1 MCISWHQHGQH
12 VYRSE
17 LSYRKVMTWVEL
29 LNVLPAV
36 LLSSY
41 EVNSD
46 ASLYLIVILLW
57 VNAFPSQI
65 PT

>member
-1 MCISWHQHGQH
+1 
-12 VYRSE
+12 
-17 LSYRKVMTWVEL
+17 MTWVEL